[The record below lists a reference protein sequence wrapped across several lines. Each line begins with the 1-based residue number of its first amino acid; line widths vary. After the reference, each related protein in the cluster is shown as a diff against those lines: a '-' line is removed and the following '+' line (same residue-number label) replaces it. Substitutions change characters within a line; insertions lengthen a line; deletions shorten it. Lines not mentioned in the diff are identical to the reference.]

1 MAIATSPAAPKRAAH
16 GHLARPFTPS
26 ENRTISA
33 LYLEHRG
40 LLRLLGRKLCR
51 KYPYV
56 FRDDI
61 YSCIDIAFLKTCRV
75 YNAERGTF
83 STCLSFYANGE
94 ILHFIRDSNW
104 LIKAPGKVRALGQ
117 RVRRLLA
124 AGDTLREISAHL
136 GVGEEAVRDALLA
149 TRSIDHE
156 VCGFD
161 LHECERQTPWDALM
175 EAAAT

>member
-1 MAIATSPAAPKRAAH
+1 MATATAAAPRRTTQ
-16 GHLARPFTPS
+16 GHLSRPFTPA

-33 LYLEHRG
+33 LYIEHRG
-40 LLRLLGRKLCR
+40 LIRLIGRKMCR

-75 YNAERGTF
+75 HNDERGTL
-83 STCLSFYANGE
+83 STCLTIYANGE

-117 RVRRLLA
+117 RVRRLIA
-124 AGDTLREISAHL
+124 AGHTVREISAQL
-136 GVGEEAVRDALLA
+136 TISEEAVRDSLLA
-149 TRSIDHE
+149 TRTIDHE
-156 VCGFD
+156 VRGFD
-161 LHECERQTPWDALM
+161 LHPCSRQTPWEVLA
-175 EAAAT
+175 ETAAT